1 MGVRYPE
8 QSEPTLHPALAFFR
22 HQLDMAFAN
31 RRPDPVPDV
40 DPDTCSC
47 REAMLELADAAHSRR
62 LGDAQQWLDV
72 GCRVCGKEANVVTGT
87 VSLSV

>member
-1 MGVRYPE
+1 
-8 QSEPTLHPALAFFR
+8 
-22 HQLDMAFAN
+22 MAFAN

-62 LGDAQQWLDV
+62 LGNAQRWLDV
-72 GCRVCGKEANVVTGT
+72 GCRVCGKETNAANQDHG
-87 VSLSV
+87 